1 MGLFRAHFLRAL
13 QLPPTVMLNKTCSN
27 SFAACQL
34 TNYKLRK
41 KNIHLN
47 PKQQRTK
54 VVLTK
59 TKTKKEKKMFSRL
72 LSIQQKHIKCRLQN
86 YRQTPYIHI
95 VPHTEFTI

>member
-59 TKTKKEKKMFSRL
+59 TKTKKEKKNVF
-72 LSIQQKHIKCRLQN
+72 K
-86 YRQTPYIHI
+86 I
-95 VPHTEFTI
+95 VKYPAKAHKM